1 MDTRLRRVVQL
12 QVQYLTD
19 VVVVA
24 LRVRCIL
31 HAQGHRT
38 ATACDRGGRGVT
50 RGGGGGGD
58 GAAAAGTRARTAT
71 DHVVA
76 VVAVTVIAAT
86 STTAGTVVVGGVGVV
101 VIVAGRTTTVVA
113 TVVAAALTSTRR
125 GRSGQFATI
134 FGAKIVNED
143 IDILASD
150 GHIGSMAWHTRR
162 DSG

>member
-71 DHVVA
+71 YHIVA
-76 VVAVTVIAAT
+76 VVAVTAT

-101 VIVAGRTTTVVA
+101 VVVAGRTTTVAA
-113 TVVAAALTSTRR
+113 TVAAAALTTTRR
-125 GRSGQFATI
+125 GRSGQFSTI

-150 GHIGSMAWHTRR
+150 GHIGSTAWHTKR